1 MRREVGSTPSDDGLA
16 SCRQFLLFFAL
27 LPSLPLC
34 WLLLKQGHD
43 EGGLLV
49 TENGGFFGCS
59 FYFFMGY
66 FEVGA
71 CF

>member
-16 SCRQFLLFFAL
+16 SCRQFLLSFIPF
-27 LPSLPLC
+27 PSLPLC
-34 WLLLKQGHD
+34 CLLLKQGLD
-43 EGGLLV
+43 EGTLLV

-59 FYFFMGY
+59 FYFIMGY
-66 FEVGA
+66 FKVGA